1 MRRFT
6 DGKYGAPHTR
16 AHNDDSRHAPR
27 AHPDAGRAL
36 LTFARCFGARKS
48 HEVYLSTPITTG
60 EAFVTWRHTHGA
72 HISLD
77 NPSYESL
84 HYEHVIAANITR
96 VAPLVAELRKR
107 YSDRLVIEPT
117 PLEADGWTQ
126 RQYRDFW
133 CALIEQ
139 YVAVVVLADGW
150 QFSTGCVFEFA
161 TAIKSGKDAQ
171 SIPPANR

>member
-1 MRRFT
+1 M
-6 DGKYGAPHTR
+6 
-16 AHNDDSRHAPR
+16 
-27 AHPDAGRAL
+27 
-36 LTFARCFGARKS
+36 
-48 HEVYLSTPITTG
+48 YLSTPITTG

-84 HYEHVIAANITR
+84 HYEHVIATNITR

-133 CALIEQ
+133 CALVEQ

-150 QFSTGCVFEFA
+150 QFSTGCVYEFA
-161 TAIKSGKDAQ
+161 TAMIVGKRVLNQSLQPIASQEGLNMIDGAIEEFEDLNVDSADLRDAHRAVVQ
-171 SIPPANR
+171 SAMRR